1 MIHGPLSSAQVEIFL
16 LKEDLGGDGEELNSY
31 IMMQKRG
38 GKSMRHKNPYL
49 RLQEGVGSV
58 DEIRFKHT
66 PKHMRK
72 LEAVRL
78 GAKVIDLPEE
88 IKVTEAVTGHF
99 TVKDKRLSENYFY
112 LIPIPLIEIW

>member
-49 RLQEGVGSV
+49 RLQGGIVSV

-66 PKHMRK
+66 PKYMRK
-72 LEAVRL
+72 LEVVRL

-88 IKVTEAVTGHF
+88 IKVREALTGYF
-99 TVKDKRLSENYFY
+99 TVKDKHLSEYSILS
-112 LIPIPLIEIW
+112 LIN